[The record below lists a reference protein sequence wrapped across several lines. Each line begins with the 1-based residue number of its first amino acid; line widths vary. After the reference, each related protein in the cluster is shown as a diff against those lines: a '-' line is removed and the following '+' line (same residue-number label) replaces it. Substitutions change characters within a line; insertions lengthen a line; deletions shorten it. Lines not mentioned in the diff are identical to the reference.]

1 MITDAFAKIIKEA
14 NDEYSRIASERMR
27 QKEAEQANQ
36 EAQERAAL
44 ELAALDDDADAATT
58 EGDAAAE

>member
-1 MITDAFAKIIKEA
+1 MRPRAARNERTGSKHVPGE
-14 NDEYSRIASERMR
+14 NLTRI
-27 QKEAEQANQ
+27 